1 MDRNELFRASY
12 GRGIPL
18 LGYGLIWLAGTV
30 VILSGL
36 GRFFAGS
43 EGLLLNLLLA
53 VMAAGLVGGIGG
65 ATGMLKRLGQH
76 IAIDEDLVT
85 QSVVLYFLQPIAG
98 VIGGGLVF
106 AFIAVPGSLLVN
118 FVAHGQLIVA
128 RSFSSA
134 TFTAIYLL
142 LAWTGGY
149 YQQQVYLKLK
159 SLLKKQTA
167 GKKAVNLDAP
177 FSFKAW
183 YRHQQEVFRWSF
195 TWGLFILFYAV
206 LWLAVLV
213 YSYVW
218 ADQSILTPEPAS
230 AVLPIVLL
238 LAAWPTAAA
247 GGIGGTVNL
256 LHRLYQRVSYE
267 QNFDR
272 QELMWYLVQPVVGIV
287 FGLALYLLVASGYLA
302 LQPIFSSRSSLIV
315 DLPPVVM
322 LQILLGWIAGFRQQ
336 LISDLI
342 LKLVGDVV
350 SFVKLVLKLVNPLT
364 LFNKTKREQ
373 VLAEIGRQHQI
384 FKPIATGSGSNDG
397 VKWWAPD

>member
-1 MDRNELFRASY
+1 
-12 GRGIPL
+12 
-18 LGYGLIWLAGTV
+18 
-30 VILSGL
+30 
-36 GRFFAGS
+36 
-43 EGLLLNLLLA
+43 LLLNLLLA